1 MTSFIYRFVDA
12 DDLEE
17 VDETQQEPQEEG
29 NKIEI
34 LDSDSLFGFQLYFN
48 KNKIE
53 ILDFE
58 CLFYLFKF
66 TLKIFRK

>member
-34 LDSDSLFGFQLYFN
+34 LESDSLFCF
-48 KNKIE
+48 
-53 ILDFE
+53 
-58 CLFYLFKF
+58 
-66 TLKIFRK
+66 